1 MCVLYYTNEYSCLV
15 TGHPLFREARPTIA
29 SDNDVTAPF
38 AAIVAII
45 QSRSTWS
52 QKKGTRMPRLAKN
65 PTSQLGSIVFST
77 NTHS

>member
-15 TGHPLFREARPTIA
+15 TSHPLFREACPAIV

-52 QKKGTRMPRLAKN
+52 KKKRHKNAEASQKLDI
-65 PTSQLGSIVFST
+65 PTWFKCF
-77 NTHS
+77 